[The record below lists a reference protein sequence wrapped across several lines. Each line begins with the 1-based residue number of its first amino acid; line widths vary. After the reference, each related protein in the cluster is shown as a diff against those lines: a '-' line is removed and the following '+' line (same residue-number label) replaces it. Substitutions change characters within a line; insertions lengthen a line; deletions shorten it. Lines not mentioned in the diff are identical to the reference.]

1 MPQAFAYNF
10 LYINPTTGAPI
21 GWEPGTTI
29 EYYVDPGSLGRLTNE
44 QARTLIQA
52 AMDIWTNASP
62 DYANVPHFHYAGLL
76 PEDVNGSNYSSYV
89 SRFPCNTSDLSSCRS
104 QAQRDLKTVVIFDN
118 DGSILRGGLCGP
130 ITCTDLGGAGVFSDT
145 DGSTV
150 IRQGMIILSPGSAV
164 GLVGFAIH
172 ELGHMLGLAH
182 PYLNQQLFVPRVA
195 TEEDYARLPVMEI
208 GAAPHVNGGSLKT
221 ATTLNPDDIAGVS
234 ALYPSSQFYTQTTSI
249 SGNIYKSDHTPSS
262 HVNIVARN
270 MDDSLCESYSF
281 MTARSCDYASSSSCE
296 LYPDASFYKISGLPP
311 GTYSIEV
318 EEISDDDLA
327 FVVAPGLLNPFMMG
341 DAEFW
346 NESDQASESNSTMTS
361 ISLEAG
367 QSRENVDIV
376 LNRSEV
382 TSDRIKYIPE
392 TPFSPG
398 PNARCPIEA
407 SANYGAM
414 VGEPVDSDNTQ
425 HNNTSNNQSGCSLI
439 MFESP

>member
-1 MPQAFAYNF
+1 M
-10 LYINPTTGAPI
+10 TGAPI

-221 ATTLNPDDIAGVS
+221 ATTLNPDDIAGI
-234 ALYPSSQFYTQTTSI
+234 ATLYPSIGYESQTVSI
-249 SGNIYKSDHTPSS
+249 SGKISKADLTPMT
-262 HVNIVARN
+262 HVNIVARRVN
-270 MDDSLCESYSF
+270 DSFCEAYSF
-281 MTARSCDYASSSSCE
+281 LSGRFCEVAPAAAFCHEASDFNPE
-296 LYPDASFYKISGLPP
+296 YTLSGLPP

-392 TPFSPG
+392 TLFSPG

-439 MFESP
+439 MVESP